1 MAKRGFPFH
10 VRDHQHD
17 PKRFR
22 GESVNEDK
30 GFYDKYGFVI
40 ETLLRVMVRDAVEK
54 TVEPYLILDQSSSR
68 SLTVNYQTGEEDVG
82 ESRTVKLKLRFMNKI
97 PPVIFTN
104 DDVEAENGEPL
115 RIALFDPT
123 NCNDIDPTD
132 PLLSA
137 LIEFVVIDG
146 EFDSTQRDDEV
157 HWSVD
162 EFKKGILI
170 EREGK
175 RPLLVGNDLRVG
187 LENGVAVIKHL
198 RFTDNSSWRRS
209 KTFRLGVR
217 IIDNDILA
225 KYPRIG
231 EAISKPFRVM
241 DNRGQVIKKNHPP
254 KGEDEVWRL
263 KGIGKDGKYHK
274 SLSSKGIKSV
284 EEFKNAYKKDSRS
297 LRKLLGNKVPN
308 KTWKAMV
315 DNALE
320 CDSPTTCYQTL
331 EVGNPQI
338 IISDSHVLP
347 QTGFDGYQGYDFTL
361 EDFQSLLSHGE
372 ALTSNNRNDTNMYDR
387 YNQQEP
393 SWCLN
398 PSNENDVI
406 K

>member
-1 MAKRGFPFH
+1 
-10 VRDHQHD
+10 
-17 PKRFR
+17 
-22 GESVNEDK
+22 
-30 GFYDKYGFVI
+30 
-40 ETLLRVMVRDAVEK
+40 
-54 TVEPYLILDQSSSR
+54 
-68 SLTVNYQTGEEDVG
+68 
-82 ESRTVKLKLRFMNKI
+82 MNKI

-372 ALTSNNRNDTNMYDR
+372 ALTSNNRNDTSMYDR